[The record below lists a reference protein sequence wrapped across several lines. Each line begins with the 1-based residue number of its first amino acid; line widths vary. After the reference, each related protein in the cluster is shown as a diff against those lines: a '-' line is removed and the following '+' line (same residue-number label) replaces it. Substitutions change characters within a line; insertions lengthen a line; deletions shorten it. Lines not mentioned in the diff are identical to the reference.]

1 MNKNRNIA
9 AQNLSHRRQDEM
21 ISITNQIQLSHRNAA
36 VVNSVVV
43 HETKQID
50 NQASSAAPK
59 SGEVKPGA
67 RFRQSSMNLDQING
81 LLLPAVPSS
90 NL

>member
-9 AQNLSHRRQDEM
+9 AQNLSHHRQDEM
-21 ISITNQIQLSHRNAA
+21 ISITNQIQLSHRNAP
-36 VVNSVVV
+36 VVNSVAV
-43 HETKQID
+43 HD

-59 SGEVKPGA
+59 SGEIKPGA